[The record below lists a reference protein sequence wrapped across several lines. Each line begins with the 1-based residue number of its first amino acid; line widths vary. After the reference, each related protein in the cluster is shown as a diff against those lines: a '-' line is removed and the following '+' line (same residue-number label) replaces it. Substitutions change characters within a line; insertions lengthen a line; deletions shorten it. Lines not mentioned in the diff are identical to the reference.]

1 MNLLRI
7 KIYQP
12 NAHYRLPFAYQRR
25 HTYPIPPYSTVI
37 GFLINVLGIWNQKES
52 FYEDGIN
59 KLKIS
64 IAGRFDSKVTEMIW
78 FRNLNKKKHERRFGF
93 VGNRTINGHIE
104 HPGGQSQM
112 WIDVLNDVHL
122 LIYLGHEDLEILE
135 KIKDNLINPINRLE
149 ILHIGRAED
158 WIVFEDKPKI
168 LSDSDYEFVSHG
180 GNYEYFFWIP
190 QKFYIAAPNWNNKA
204 NDNYEGLLYNVPT
217 FSKIEGYEDNFNR
230 HGKRNFEYVRTKLND
245 GMIVGQELMIDKEL
259 QLPIFL
265 GELNGK

>member
-1 MNLLRI
+1 
-7 KIYQP
+7 
-12 NAHYRLPFAYQRR
+12 
-25 HTYPIPPYSTVI
+25 
-37 GFLINVLGIWNQKES
+37 VLGVSNQNDEIFRNGLS
-52 FYEDGIN
+52 
-59 KLKIS
+59 KLKLS
-64 IAGRFDSKVTEMIW
+64 VSGRFDNKVTEYIW
-78 FRNLNKKKHERRFGF
+78 FRNMSKKAHIKKFGY
-93 VGNRTINGHIE
+93 VNNRENNGHIE
-104 HPGGQSQM
+104 HPGGQSPM
-112 WIDVLNDVHL
+112 KIDILNDVHL
-122 LIYLGHEDLEILE
+122 IIYLGHEKLEIIDD
-135 KIKDNLINPINRLE
+135 IKSNLVNPINRHE

-180 GNYEYFFWIP
+180 GNYEHFFWIP
-190 QKFYIAAPNWNNKA
+190 QKFYIAVPNWNNKA

-230 HGKRNFEYVRTKLND
+230 HGKRTFEYVRTKLND